1 MRRIAGIVLLL
12 IGALPLVALAGLA
25 AWIWSQHIYTVG
37 LSADLQGKAALAGLA
52 ATAVACLGLGTWLL
66 WGGARSAA

>member
-1 MRRIAGIVLLL
+1 MRRIAGVVLVL
-12 IGALPLVALAGLA
+12 IGLLPLA
-25 AWIWSQHIYTVG
+25 AAAIVWAWARYTYTVG